1 MIQRNPNNVELL
13 TNNIEIL
20 EEKLEMTYMD
30 GTVKELMALQQRYA
44 DLAIENW
51 LSDAVFN
58 SSWWFL
64 LILTVVPWLIFVKLL
79 DRNRTLQIWSFGLIV
94 IIITSFTDDLGSELS
109 AWVYPIKFVPIGL
122 LALPFDFSI
131 IPVACM
137 LLYQYFNTW
146 KTFSIA
152 LVGQAAIFAFIGEP
166 ISVMLGTVT
175 YLKWNYIYSFIF
187 YIVTGLSARF
197 IIQKWTS

>member
-1 MIQRNPNNVELL
+1 
-13 TNNIEIL
+13 
-20 EEKLEMTYMD
+20 
-30 GTVKELMALQQRYA
+30 
-44 DLAIENW
+44 
-51 LSDAVFN
+51 
-58 SSWWFL
+58 
-64 LILTVVPWLIFVKLL
+64 
-79 DRNRTLQIWSFGLIV
+79 
-94 IIITSFTDDLGSELS
+94 
-109 AWVYPIKFVPIGL
+109 
-122 LALPFDFSI
+122 
-131 IPVACM
+131 M

-166 ISVMLGTVT
+166 ISVTLGTVT